1 MRDVV
6 INGGGPVGMGLAIE
20 LGQRGHTVTVVE
32 RHPEPQPIPKGQN
45 LTQRTVEHFAAWGCK
60 DDLLTAHP
68 IPEGAGVGGMT
79 SYGTLLSDHHYDW
92 PARAQ
97 VGAFY
102 AAPPARLPQY
112 ATERVLRKRVAEL
125 PNVEVLYG
133 WEGTALE
140 ENDNTVRLSIKHR
153 TSGETKD
160 IQAQYLVGTDGARS
174 MVREASGLP
183 QTLNDHGRLMALL
196 VFRSEELHA
205 LLERYPGKAFYCV
218 LHPDF
223 DGYWQFFGRVDHGV
237 SWFFHAPVPHGTT
250 RDTLDAQALLHTA
263 VGTEFAFDLDHVG
276 LWDLRVAVAE
286 QYGTDRVFISGD
298 AAHSHPPYGGY
309 GINIGFEDARN
320 LGWKLAAT
328 LEGWGGGGL
337 LASYSAERQPVFAT
351 AAKHLIEKFIEDDRA
366 FLETHAPGDPGFQA
380 AWNARSEAGDWV
392 WDYEPNYEGSPL
404 IGGPGTPSAI
414 GSHQI
419 EARGGHHL
427 TPVTGF
433 DWSAL
438 GTGFSLLTSG
448 NDGGFSA
455 AAEALGI
462 SLKLLEVPA
471 ETTEAL
477 GANLVLVRPDGFVAW
492 AGTDDDARAI
502 LTRATAAT

>member
-223 DGYWQFFGRVDHGV
+223 DGYW
-237 SWFFHAPVPHGTT
+237 
-250 RDTLDAQALLHTA
+250 
-263 VGTEFAFDLDHVG
+263 
-276 LWDLRVAVAE
+276 
-286 QYGTDRVFISGD
+286 
-298 AAHSHPPYGGY
+298 
-309 GINIGFEDARN
+309 
-320 LGWKLAAT
+320 
-328 LEGWGGGGL
+328 
-337 LASYSAERQPVFAT
+337 
-351 AAKHLIEKFIEDDRA
+351 
-366 FLETHAPGDPGFQA
+366 
-380 AWNARSEAGDWV
+380 
-392 WDYEPNYEGSPL
+392 
-404 IGGPGTPSAI
+404 
-414 GSHQI
+414 
-419 EARGGHHL
+419 
-427 TPVTGF
+427 
-433 DWSAL
+433 
-438 GTGFSLLTSG
+438 
-448 NDGGFSA
+448 
-455 AAEALGI
+455 
-462 SLKLLEVPA
+462 
-471 ETTEAL
+471 
-477 GANLVLVRPDGFVAW
+477 
-492 AGTDDDARAI
+492 
-502 LTRATAAT
+502 